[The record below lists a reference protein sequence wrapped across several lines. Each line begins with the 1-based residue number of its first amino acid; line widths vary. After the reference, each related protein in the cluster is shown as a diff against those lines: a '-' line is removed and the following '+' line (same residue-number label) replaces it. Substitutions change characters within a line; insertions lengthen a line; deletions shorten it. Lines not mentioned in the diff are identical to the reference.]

1 MLLSH
6 FPEIHVSLTQIL
18 SEEDVTDVHD
28 FQTWICQGK
37 CNFSADGQGQG
48 GVFCDSSEEVCPST
62 QVFDDT

>member
-37 CNFSADGQGQG
+37 CNFSADG
-48 GVFCDSSEEVCPST
+48 
-62 QVFDDT
+62 